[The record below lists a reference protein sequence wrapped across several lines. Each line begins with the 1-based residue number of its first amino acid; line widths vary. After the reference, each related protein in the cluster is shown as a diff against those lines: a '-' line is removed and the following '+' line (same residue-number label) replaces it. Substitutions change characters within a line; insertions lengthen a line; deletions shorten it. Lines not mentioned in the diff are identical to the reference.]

1 MHVEMINGMIKNGFN
16 ASGNPNIT
24 GSIIEKI
31 AAGIERI
38 ANFFRNLTFEVTE
51 ISADVPV
58 ISTGTSLDSTWKTA
72 GIPPSTGV

>member
-31 AAGIERI
+31 AAGIEEDYPLIVGPSLSERSKI
-38 ANFFRNLTFEVTE
+38 ELRNLTFENNININNGQTVLVQ
-51 ISADVPV
+51 IC
-58 ISTGTSLDSTWKTA
+58 K
-72 GIPPSTGV
+72 

>member
-38 ANFFRNLTFEVTE
+38 ANFFRNLTFENQQWPNCACPDMQ
-51 ISADVPV
+51 I
-58 ISTGTSLDSTWKTA
+58 IKTCS
-72 GIPPSTGV
+72 PNMF

>member
-1 MHVEMINGMIKNGFN
+1 PMHVEMINGMIKNGFN

-38 ANFFRNLTFEVTE
+38 ANFFRNLTFENNININNGQTVLVQ
-51 ISADVPV
+51 IC
-58 ISTGTSLDSTWKTA
+58 K
-72 GIPPSTGV
+72 